1 LSLVEHQPGFEAV
14 GNNITTAMDI
24 KLDENSIPTLNNM
37 DTDGKDK
44 RTLKTKIEDA
54 RRALTEAKTNYER
67 LKIEHENLKNKKGVT
82 NMPEVHNYPSNAT
95 PVEAIQSIY
104 DNVPVGAGY
113 RVPHKPDTLQRNNS
127 RGSGRIAADNIRSRS
142 TRPGNGG
149 SNLKRTRKKKV
160 RN

>member
-1 LSLVEHQPGFEAV
+1 LVEHQPGFEAV

-67 LKIEHENLKNKKGVT
+67 LKIEHEKHKRSVIV
-82 NMPEVHNYPSNAT
+82 MPPIHEYA
-95 PVEAIQSIY
+95 
-104 DNVPVGAGY
+104 
-113 RVPHKPDTLQRNNS
+113 
-127 RGSGRIAADNIRSRS
+127 RGSGSRAASGLRSIGS
-142 TRPGNGG
+142 GNGG
-149 SNLKRTRKKKV
+149 SNLKRTRKKKL